1 MSLIKDDLIKT
12 VLLKQ
17 SLLGVAANGDEIQK
31 DILFRCSNY
40 LSCRLLM

>member
-1 MSLIKDDLIKT
+1 MSLIKEDLIKT
-12 VLLKQ
+12 VLLIQ
-17 SLLGVAANGDEIQK
+17 SLLGVAANGE